1 MGYWP
6 KDSWIASIRS
16 ESTHSGS
23 AAPIR
28 YLPLFSGNSMSTA
41 QTMIARMTAI
51 LVASSGEGQPPG
63 SR

>member
-1 MGYWP
+1 VGYGP
-6 KDSWIASIRS
+6 KDSWIACIRS

-41 QTMIARMTAI
+41 HNMIARMTAM
-51 LVASSGEGQPPG
+51 LVASSGEGKPPG